1 MINREERREEQR
13 HRVPRARGEI
23 AKRVS
28 MVLCTV
34 LLASAHGSETTNVN
48 AEDPVLS
55 GSPMPGQWWEEGD
68 GRPMNEFT
76 MYPNRHGALGV
87 LNTAGPVDT
96 KNHPFFEPLGTNG
109 RACVTCHQP
118 ADGMSLSVGTIRER
132 WEATNGKD
140 PLFAAIDG
148 SNCPNLPQGDPK
160 SHSLLLERGLFRI
173 ALPWPP
179 KAPDGSTIDPD
190 FELEVVRDPTGC
202 NTDPVYGL
210 AASGHVS
217 VYRRPRPF
225 ANLKYVIGAE
235 GRPVGPALFT
245 PKNNATPFDFD
256 PETGKPVTTQIMA
269 DARHPT
275 LKLQAI
281 DAALKHMETKK
292 PIDDAVAQRIVDF
305 GMKIYAAQA
314 LDHRGGSLIAPGVPE
329 ALGPY
334 SLARNRAN
342 VLADNFDD
350 PVFFDFEAW
359 KKPNAGETPEQTAF
373 RQSVARGYD
382 LFFLRPFWIRDVMHI
397 NTVGL
402 GNPTK
407 RTCATCHNMQST
419 GMDLVAGWVDLG
431 TTNLPWAQDPLVGPW
446 DDKKPELPLFKI
458 TCKEDRPQ
466 HLYLGRV
473 IYTQDPG
480 RALITGKCYDVGSIV
495 MQQFRGLAARA
506 PYFSN
511 GSARTLRELVDFY
524 DRRFN
529 IGYTEQERIDLVNFL
544 SVL

>member
-1 MINREERREEQR
+1 MTESNNNERRTSGAPR
-13 HRVPRARGEI
+13 SRRTAAMRVGLAVCAALI
-23 AKRVS
+23 
-28 MVLCTV
+28 
-34 LLASAHGSETTNVN
+34 ASAYAADAFDND
-48 AEDPVLS
+48 DPVLS
-55 GSPMPGQWWEEGD
+55 GSPTPGQWWAEGD
-68 GRPMNEFT
+68 GQRMEQFKL
-76 MYPNRHGALGV
+76 YPNKNGAVGI
-87 LNTAGPVDT
+87 LNTAGPIET
-96 KNHPFFEPLGTNG
+96 KGHPFFEPLGTNG

-118 ADGMSLSVGTIRER
+118 SDAMSLSVGTIRER

-148 SNCPNLPQGDPK
+148 SNCPSLPQDDPK
-160 SHSLLLERGLFRI
+160 SHSLLLDRGLFRV

-179 KAPDGSTIDPD
+179 KARDGSTIEPD

-202 NTDPVYGL
+202 NTDPKWGL
-210 AASGHVS
+210 AATGQVS

-235 GRPVGPALFT
+235 GDRVGAGIFS
-245 PKNNATPFDFD
+245 PKGNAMPMETD
-256 PETGKPVTTQIMA
+256 PETGKPVTMQIMS

-281 DAALKHMETKK
+281 GAARDHLQTTLDPKTAE
-292 PIDDAVAQRIVDF
+292 RIVDF

-314 LDHRGGSLIAPGVPE
+314 LDHRAGLFTAEGTPE
-329 ALGPY
+329 ALGPH
-334 SLARNRAN
+334 SLARNKAG

-350 PVFFDFEAW
+350 PMFFDFDAW

-382 LFFLRPFWIRDVMHI
+382 VFFLRPFWINDAMHI

-407 RTCATCHNMQST
+407 RTCATCHNMQNT
-419 GMDLVAGWVDLG
+419 GMDLVSGWVDLG
-431 TTNLPWAQDPLVGPW
+431 TTNLPWAKDVVLNQW
-446 DDKKPELPLFKI
+446 DGKKPELPLFKI
-458 TCKEDRPQ
+458 TCKEDAPQ
-466 HLYLGRV
+466 HIYAGRV

-480 RALITGKCYDVGSIV
+480 RALISGKCYDVGSIV
-495 MQQFRGLAARA
+495 MQQFRGLSARA

-529 IGYTEQERIDLVNFL
+529 IGYSEQERIDLVNFL

>member
-1 MINREERREEQR
+1 MIDNKHEDRPSTAPRRGR
-13 HRVPRARGEI
+13 FAVKSIGATLGAACII
-23 AKRVS
+23 A
-28 MVLCTV
+28 LAHAADTV
-34 LLASAHGSETTNVN
+34 NFS
-48 AEDPVLS
+48 DPVQS
-55 GSPMPGQWWEEGD
+55 GSPAPGQWWPEGD
-68 GRPMNEFT
+68 GRPMSEFT
-76 MYPNRHGALGV
+76 MYPNANGSLGI
-87 LNTAGPVDT
+87 LNTAGPIDT
-96 KNHPFFEPLGTNG
+96 KGHPFFEPLGTNG

-118 ADGMSLSVGTIRER
+118 ADGMSVSVGTIRER
-132 WEATNGKD
+132 WEATQGKD
-140 PLFAAIDG
+140 PIFAAVDG
-148 SNCPNLPQGDPK
+148 SNCPSLPQDDPK

-179 KAPDGSTIDPD
+179 KAPDGSTIEPD
-190 FELEVVRDPTGC
+190 FDLEIVRDPTGC
-202 NTDPVYGL
+202 NTDAKYGL

-225 ANLKYVIGAE
+225 ANLKYVTGTEGERIGS
-235 GRPVGPALFT
+235 GLFT
-245 PKNNATPFDFD
+245 PKGNATPYDVD
-256 PETGKPVTTQIMA
+256 PETGKPVTMQIMA

-281 DAALKHMETKK
+281 DAALKHLQTKK
-292 PIDDAVAQRIVDF
+292 PIDAKTAERIVDF
-305 GMKIYAAQA
+305 GMQVFSAQA
-314 LDHRGGSLIAPGVPE
+314 LDFRGGLLTAEGTPE

-359 KKPNAGETPEQTAF
+359 KKPNAGDTPEQTAF

-382 LFFLRPFWIRDVMHI
+382 VFFLRPFWIRDAMHI
-397 NTVGL
+397 TTVGL

-419 GMDLVAGWVDLG
+419 AMDLVSGWVDLG
-431 TTNLPWAQDPLVGPW
+431 TTNMPWAQEPLQSQW
-446 DDKKPELPLFKI
+446 ADTKPSLPLFKI
-458 TCKEDRPQ
+458 TCKEDAPQ
-466 HLYLGRV
+466 HIYLGRV

-480 RALITGKCYDVGSIV
+480 RALISGKCYDVGSIV
-495 MQQFRGLAARA
+495 MQQFRGLSGRA

-529 IGYTEQERIDLVNFL
+529 IGYSEQERVDLVNFL